1 MLDKFNFNGGRVT
14 FLNKENALVSNSSIN
29 AGTLIFSNKGVMGPR
44 NDTPMTIDEFIKA
57 GRGRYETLS
66 ENDYIT
72 FKYHEYERNFYH
84 DKYKKVREFTDAKD
98 KYIANKY
105 GTEKFVPYKDYKKII
120 EEYSSRPNRNSIPIL
135 KACN

>member
-84 DKYKKVREFTDAKD
+84 DKYKKVRLMLKINILPINMALKNLCL
-98 KYIANKY
+98 I
-105 GTEKFVPYKDYKKII
+105 KII
-120 EEYSSRPNRNSIPIL
+120 KKL
-135 KACN
+135 